1 MLKAGFNVVEFAEF
15 TMYNICQIFDAEL
28 LVVYFMSYHSKTS
41 LHRNQDQ
48 ARLRF
53 AKLLFNKRN
62 NKRFNNHG

>member
-1 MLKAGFNVVEFAEF
+1 
-15 TMYNICQIFDAEL
+15 MYNICQIFDAEL

-41 LHRNQDQ
+41 LHRDQDQ